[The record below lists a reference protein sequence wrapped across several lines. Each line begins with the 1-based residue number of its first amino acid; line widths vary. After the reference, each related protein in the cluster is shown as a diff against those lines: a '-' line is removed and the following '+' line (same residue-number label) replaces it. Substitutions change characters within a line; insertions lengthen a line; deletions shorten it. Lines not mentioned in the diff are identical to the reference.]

1 MTENTVPAVNV
12 TFSDRHQ
19 PSYTNRRYGGKHIC
33 ASSGRQENQHVS
45 IVQSHS
51 HLLLVLCFPSSRTIF
66 LFSKLCH
73 FCSIQVSFKGRSQHI
88 GCAWAN
94 SLGTEDFNIINA
106 TISARSSCTVKFL
119 FESKLINSQRIQCFY
134 RRKAGAGHCEGE
146 GHSAQ
151 PLLNLLSPVK

>member
-1 MTENTVPAVNV
+1 MPAANV

-19 PSYTNRRYGGKHIC
+19 PSYTNRRYGGKHVC

-45 IVQSHS
+45 LVQSHS

-73 FCSIQVSFKGRSQHI
+73 FCSIQVSFKGQSQHT

-94 SLGTEDFNIINA
+94 SSGTEDLNTIN
-106 TISARSSCTVKFL
+106 ARSSCTVKL
-119 FESKLINSQRIQCFY
+119 IFESKLINSYGTQKIQCFY
-134 RRKAGAGHCEGE
+134 RRKAGAGHCKRE
-146 GHSAQ
+146 GHSA
-151 PLLNLLSPVK
+151 